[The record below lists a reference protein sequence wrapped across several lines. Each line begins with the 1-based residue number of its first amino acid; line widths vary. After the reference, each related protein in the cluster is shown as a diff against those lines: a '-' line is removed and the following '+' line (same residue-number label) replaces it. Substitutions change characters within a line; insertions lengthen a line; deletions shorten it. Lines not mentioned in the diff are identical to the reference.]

1 MRNELRR
8 GDPKRNALKIN
19 QRRDPTLVEASCN
32 ELIRADTSRNKTKR
46 FYEDHMADNRFS
58 RSYDVQQIVDALATA
73 KVGDTITYEQLAKLG
88 ADHRTP
94 KGQGKL
100 QSARRILQ
108 RDKQMVF
115 ATIATVG
122 YQRLNDSEII
132 KTGQS
137 SIEKIRRES
146 MRGLKRLACVNP
158 EPMPDSDKRK
168 HYAAASHLG
177 ILAECSRPAVVKKI
191 AVKVDETKAKL
202 TFDATLEAFRQ

>member
-1 MRNELRR
+1 
-8 GDPKRNALKIN
+8 
-19 QRRDPTLVEASCN
+19 
-32 ELIRADTSRNKTKR
+32 
-46 FYEDHMADNRFS
+46 MADNRFS

-73 KVGDTITYEQLAKLG
+73 KVGDTITYEQLATLG

-108 RDKQMVF
+108 RDKQIVF

-122 YQRLNDSEII
+122 YQRLPDSEII

-137 SIEKIRRES
+137 SVEKIRRES
-146 MRGLKRLACVNP
+146 IRGAKRLACVNY
-158 EPMPDSDKRK
+158 EGLTDADKRK
-168 HYAAASHLG
+168 HDAAASHLG

-191 AVKVDETKAKL
+191 AAKVDETKAKL
-202 TFDATLEAFRQ
+202 TFDATLQAFRQ